1 MEIRQLQSA
10 PSSPHPS
17 TPHSPT
23 YRQGCSAGDTQS
35 PELSHSQIRATVSQ
49 KAQTAN
55 TGARKCRKT
64 ASSHNAELA
73 GWRPD
78 GGDVTLRWPSSGP
91 EPEHNSAF
99 CWDQFRELWPGSGG
113 GPRPAQ
119 TRRVVSRS
127 QPPHGSGSA
136 VGPCKGTT
144 INYVS
149 TDLEWGQK
157 YVYIILK

>member
-23 YRQGCSAGDTQS
+23 YRQGCSGDTQS

-91 EPEHNSAF
+91 ERSTTQLSA
-99 CWDQFRELWPGSGG
+99 GTSSGNCG
-113 GPRPAQ
+113 QAPAEAPAQ
-119 TRRVVSRS
+119 PRHGVWCLAASRRTAPAPLWAPAKVRR
-127 QPPHGSGSA
+127 
-136 VGPCKGTT
+136 
-144 INYVS
+144 
-149 TDLEWGQK
+149 
-157 YVYIILK
+157 